1 MKKLLIYI
9 AAFAMILAM
18 NTSCEDMGSLEEH
31 PKKVDATTFM
41 ANAKEVES
49 VINSIYF
56 QLRRDPGFSRYLI
69 VLEEGLADYCIGR
82 GNYATAYD
90 TGLTSGGVGFSK
102 DSWAV
107 LYRAIRFANNILDG
121 IGNTPLSQ
129 QEYNNL
135 TGETRF
141 LRAFAYSWLARN
153 WGAVPFFDEQN
164 MNDFNK
170 PRTPEADI
178 WKFVIDE
185 ADYAASNLPEVA
197 KSAGRPSRYA
207 ALALKTEACLYAGAM
222 KRQLKQPV

>member
-82 GNYATAYD
+82 GNYAT
-90 TGLTSGGVGFSK
+90 GLVIPGVTVVGGFSK
-102 DSWAV
+102 DSW
-107 LYRAIRFANNILDG
+107 RCCI
-121 IGNTPLSQ
+121 
-129 QEYNNL
+129 
-135 TGETRF
+135 
-141 LRAFAYSWLARN
+141 
-153 WGAVPFFDEQN
+153 VPF
-164 MNDFNK
+164 
-170 PRTPEADI
+170 
-178 WKFVIDE
+178 V
-185 ADYAASNLPEVA
+185 LPIIFLTV
-197 KSAGRPSRYA
+197 
-207 ALALKTEACLYAGAM
+207 
-222 KRQLKQPV
+222 

>member
-90 TGLTSGGVGFSK
+90 TGLLRLLSVHFLHPLRCSGG
-102 DSWAV
+102 
-107 LYRAIRFANNILDG
+107 RCIRSHHC
-121 IGNTPLSQ
+121 TQ
-129 QEYNNL
+129 
-135 TGETRF
+135 
-141 LRAFAYSWLARN
+141 
-153 WGAVPFFDEQN
+153 
-164 MNDFNK
+164 
-170 PRTPEADI
+170 
-178 WKFVIDE
+178 
-185 ADYAASNLPEVA
+185 
-197 KSAGRPSRYA
+197 
-207 ALALKTEACLYAGAM
+207 
-222 KRQLKQPV
+222 

>member
-141 LRAFAYSWLARN
+141 STCIRLFMAGTKLGRRS
-153 WGAVPFFDEQN
+153 FF
-164 MNDFNK
+164 
-170 PRTPEADI
+170 R
-178 WKFVIDE
+178 
-185 ADYAASNLPEVA
+185 
-197 KSAGRPSRYA
+197 
-207 ALALKTEACLYAGAM
+207 
-222 KRQLKQPV
+222 

>member
-121 IGNTPLSQ
+121 IGILHSRNRSITTSPGKHVFYVHSPIHGWH
-129 QEYNNL
+129 EI
-135 TGETRF
+135 GAPF
-141 LRAFAYSWLARN
+141 LFS
-153 WGAVPFFDEQN
+153 
-164 MNDFNK
+164 MN
-170 PRTPEADI
+170 RT
-178 WKFVIDE
+178 
-185 ADYAASNLPEVA
+185 
-197 KSAGRPSRYA
+197 
-207 ALALKTEACLYAGAM
+207 
-222 KRQLKQPV
+222 